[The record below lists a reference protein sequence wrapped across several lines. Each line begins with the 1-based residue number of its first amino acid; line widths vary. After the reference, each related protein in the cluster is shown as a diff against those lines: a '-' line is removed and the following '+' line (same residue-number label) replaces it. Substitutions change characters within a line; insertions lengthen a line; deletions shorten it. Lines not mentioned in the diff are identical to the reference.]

1 MVWPMVTA
9 GMMGHLP
16 SFSASKPRGIFAAM
30 VVKER
35 RLIIMPSW
43 RVVAPFS
50 VMYRGRIGWAVSE
63 ARKRVMDVTV
73 RR

>member
-1 MVWPMVTA
+1 MVTV

-16 SFSASKPRGIFAAM
+16 TFSASTPRGILVAM
-30 VVKER
+30 AVKER
-35 RLIIMPSW
+35 RLIIIPSS

-50 VMYRGRIGWAVSE
+50 VMYRGRMGCVVVE
-63 ARKRVMDVTV
+63 ARKMVMEVAV

>member
-1 MVWPMVTA
+1 MATA

-16 SFSASKPRGIFAAM
+16 IFSASMPRGIFVAM
-30 VVKER
+30 VAKDR

-50 VMYRGRIGWAVSE
+50 VM
-63 ARKRVMDVTV
+63 
-73 RR
+73 